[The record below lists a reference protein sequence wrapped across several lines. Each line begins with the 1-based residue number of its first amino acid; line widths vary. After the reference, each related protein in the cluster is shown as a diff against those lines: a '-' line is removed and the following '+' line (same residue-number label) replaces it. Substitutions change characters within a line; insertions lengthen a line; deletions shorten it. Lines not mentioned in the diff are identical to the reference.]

1 MADLGMPTL
10 TITIKKAVETVAA
23 RLKNGVA
30 AVIVRDAGAAAGL
43 YGGQFAPSSGDR
55 PSGGRGKLLYYFL
68 QNILWLAEN
77 DLQGRILILAGGGLL
92 LCGLGLTVLAKRM
105 G

>member
-1 MADLGMPTL
+1 M
-10 TITIKKAVETVAA
+10 KKSSAPGLAA
-23 RLKNGVA
+23 A
-30 AVIVRDAGAAAGL
+30 ACLVTGALLLAAAGL

-68 QNILWLAEN
+68 QNILWLVEN